1 MNFFKK
7 LLVSL
12 KRPKTE
18 DVEPTPQPL
27 EVQEPDIYDSI
38 TEAEAANLRKM
49 AEKWGPEKWGRPLA
63 GLKSRLKATAPC
75 SFQLQGLLSNST

>member
-49 AEKWGPEKWGRPLA
+49 AEKWGRIYFTEN
-63 GLKSRLKATAPC
+63 KSVPGPVPGPSA
-75 SFQLQGLLSNST
+75 

>member
-49 AEKWGPEKWGRPLA
+49 AEKWGQKNGDGFILR
-63 GLKSRLKATAPC
+63 KIN
-75 SFQLQGLLSNST
+75 LSPVPVPGPVPGPSA

>member
-49 AEKWGPEKWGRPLA
+49 AEKWGQKNGDGFILR
-63 GLKSRLKATAPC
+63 KIN
-75 SFQLQGLLSNST
+75 LSPVPVPGPSA